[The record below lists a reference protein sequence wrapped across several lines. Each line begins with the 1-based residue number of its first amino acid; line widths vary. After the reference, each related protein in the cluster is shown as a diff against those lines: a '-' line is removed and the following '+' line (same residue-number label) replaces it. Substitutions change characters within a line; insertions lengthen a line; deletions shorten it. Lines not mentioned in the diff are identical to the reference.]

1 MTGTVWV
8 RGRGGAALDVG
19 RVHLQLVVAD
29 GPTDAAD
36 RNFSAGVVTRDA
48 APDPAGWYKLVASG
62 IPVPA
67 ARPYSTPA
75 IVNELE
81 GPIEFGGLSVAD
93 DQANAGKSLATRTY
107 DDVCRLLAGM
117 PGDD

>member
-8 RGRGGAALDVG
+8 RGRNGAALDAT

-29 GPTDAAD
+29 GPTGAAA
-36 RNFSAGVVTRDA
+36 RSFSAGVMTRDA
-48 APDPAGWYKLVASG
+48 APDAAGWYKLVASG
-62 IPVPA
+62 IPIPA
-67 ARPYSTPA
+67 ARPYATPA
-75 IVNELE
+75 IVNETE
-81 GPIEFGGLSVAD
+81 GAIEFGGLAVSD
-93 DQANAGKSLATRTY
+93 DQAGAGTSLATRSY

>member
-29 GPTDAAD
+29 GPTDAAG
-36 RNFSAGVVTRDA
+36 RSFSAGVVTRDA

-75 IVNELE
+75 IVNEQE
-81 GPIEFGGLSVAD
+81 GPIEFGGLSLSD